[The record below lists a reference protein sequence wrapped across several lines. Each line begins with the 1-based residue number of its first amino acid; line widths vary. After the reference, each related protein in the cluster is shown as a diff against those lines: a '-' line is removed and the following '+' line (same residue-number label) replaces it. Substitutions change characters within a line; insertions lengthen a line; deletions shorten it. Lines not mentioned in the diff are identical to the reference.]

1 MAHIPDQVV
10 NKSAKA
16 TQTVLFW
23 IAAIA
28 GLGGVA
34 ALSNG
39 SGGGLIFLLIA
50 IGVGWVAAKIKTTYA
65 LKGHGGVYK

>member
-28 GLGGVA
+28 GFGGVA
-34 ALSNG
+34 ALANG
-39 SGGGLIFLLIA
+39 AGGGLIFLLIA
-50 IGVGWVAAKIKTTYA
+50 FGVGWAASKIKTTYA
-65 LKGHGGVYK
+65 LKGSTGVYK